1 MNSIKT
7 TFNIKDLEN
16 LSGIKAH
23 TIRIWEKRYKAL
35 EPMRTDT
42 NIRVYDSE
50 ALQKLLNISTLNSF
64 GYKISNIAKM
74 PQEKVPKL
82 VSDVLSKKSMANH
95 VISSFKLAMMNF
107 DTALFLST
115 YDALL
120 RENTFRDV
128 FYNYFLPLLR
138 EVGDLWQTGTITPA
152 HEHFISFLI
161 KQKIIANIEMV
172 QAKEPYK
179 LETTYVLYLPV
190 NEIHELGL
198 MFINYELLSKGYR
211 TVYLGE
217 SVPVSCLTGLHEF
230 FDNITFVTHIT
241 IEPQMAEVNNYI
253 RQMKEDVL
261 KDGKSELYVLGR
273 NTQFMDVEE
282 TGSRVTVF
290 RDIKELAE
298 TL

>member
-23 TIRIWEKRYKAL
+23 TIRIWEKRYKVL
-35 EPMRTDT
+35 EPMRTGT

-74 PQEKVPKL
+74 PEEKVPLL
-82 VSDVLSKKSMANH
+82 VRDVLANKSMANH

-107 DTALFLST
+107 DTALFHNT
-115 YDALL
+115 YNSLL
-120 RENTFRDV
+120 RENTFADI

-161 KQKIIANIEMV
+161 KQKIIANIELV
-172 QAKEPYK
+172 QDKQAPKPEQ
-179 LETTYVLYLPV
+179 TFVLYLPL

-198 MFINYELLSKGYR
+198 MFINYELLAHGYR

-230 FDNITFVTHIT
+230 FDNITFITHMT
-241 IEPQMAEVNNYI
+241 VEPQMAEVNNYI
-253 RQMKEDVL
+253 QQMKTEVL
-261 KDGKSELYVLGR
+261 KDTDAMLYVLGR
-273 NTQFMDVEE
+273 NTQYLDIEAA
-282 TGSRVTVF
+282 GSRVMMFET
-290 RDIKELAE
+290 IKDLAK